1 MKSDTDL
8 FTRLRAVTSTLRTA
22 ANIEEAVRASNEALC
37 NVFEA
42 ERFTLYL
49 VSGDGSHLYSET
61 ATGLQSGKRIKVSLN
76 LTSVAGYAARVRKV
90 VNIRDVYDQNEL
102 GALQPPAKF
111 LEDADAK
118 TGYHTREMLVAPVLD
133 DATGKVLGVVQILNQ
148 RDGQP
153 FSKSCEDA
161 IEELCQALCA
171 PLDRRAKQAARRAEK
186 LREEEAARNSN
197 GQGGDS

>member
-1 MKSDTDL
+1 MKSDADL
-8 FTRLRAVTSTLRTA
+8 FTGLRAVTSAFRAA
-22 ANIEEAVRASNEALC
+22 ANIEEAVRASNANLC

-49 VSGDGSHLYSET
+49 VSDDGSYLYSET
-61 ATGLQSGKRIKVSLN
+61 ATGLQAGKRIKVSLN

-102 GALQPPAKF
+102 AAMQPPAKF

-133 DATGKVLGVVQILNQ
+133 NATGKVLGVVQILNQ

-161 IEELCQALCA
+161 IEELCGALCA
-171 PLDRRAKQAARRAEK
+171 PLEQRAKQAARRAET
-186 LREEEAARNSN
+186 LREEAAARNRN
-197 GQGGDS
+197 EQGEAS